1 MQQKKLWGLYCLG
14 LILMYLCLIFS
25 YVVVDAY
32 DPQSE
37 VFPRTHEVDCVE
49 LTYED
54 AQLLMQI
61 AAAEAGGEG
70 PDGQRYVMCCVLNRL
85 DSPEFKGDTIAEIIN
100 APGQFYAA
108 GMSARKVNADTHIAL
123 ADLEAGLRVPEIIGF
138 EKTGSDYLEQYFTPA
153 FTYRH
158 HTFYTLAK

>member
-1 MQQKKLWGLYCLG
+1 MYCMG
-14 LILMYLCLIFS
+14 IVVIFLIILIYAS
-25 YVVVDAY
+25 LQVDAY

-49 LTYED
+49 LTYEE

-85 DSPEFKGDTIAEIIN
+85 DSPEFKGDTIAEIIY
-100 APGQFYAA
+100 APGQFYTA
-108 GMSARKVNADTHIAL
+108 GMSADKVNADTHIAL

-138 EKTGSDYLEQYFTPA
+138 EKSESTSLGKYFKVA
-153 FTYRH
+153 FSYRH